1 MRNIK
6 SIGVVIAICAFSL
19 DQITKSWALNALWPP
34 YSQGIEVLPVL
45 RLGLGFN
52 TGITFGLFAE
62 DAATAVWRLVTAKM
76 AVVAVL
82 AAWLFRT
89 TVLQEVLGLSLII
102 GGAIGN
108 TVDRLRLGA
117 VVDFI
122 DAHYRGWHWPT
133 FNVADMAIVCGVA
146 TILIS
151 TLRAKPSRVTVQ

>member
-1 MRNIK
+1 
-6 SIGVVIAICAFSL
+6 
-19 DQITKSWALNALWPP
+19 
-34 YSQGIEVLPVL
+34 
-45 RLGLGFN
+45 
-52 TGITFGLFAE
+52 LFAE
-62 DAATAVWRLVTAKM
+62 DAATAVWLLVTAKM

>member
-1 MRNIK
+1 MRNVK
-6 SIGVVIAICAFSL
+6 SIGILIAIFAFSL
-19 DQITKSWALNALWPP
+19 DQLTKFWALNALWPP
-34 YSQGIEVLPVL
+34 YSEGIEVLPVL
-45 RLGLGFN
+45 SLGLGFN

-62 DAATAVWRLVTAKM
+62 DAASAVWILVTAKI

-89 TVLQEVLGLSLII
+89 TVPQEVLGLSLII

-122 DAHYRGWHWPT
+122 DAHYRSWHWPT
-133 FNVADMAIVCGVA
+133 FNMADVAIVCGVA
-146 TILIS
+146 TILLS
-151 TLRAKPSRVTVQ
+151 TLCGQTNRANAQ